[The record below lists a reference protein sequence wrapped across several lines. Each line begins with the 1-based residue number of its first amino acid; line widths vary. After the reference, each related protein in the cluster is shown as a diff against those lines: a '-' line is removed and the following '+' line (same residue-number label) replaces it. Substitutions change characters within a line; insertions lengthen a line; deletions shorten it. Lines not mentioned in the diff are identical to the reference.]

1 MKTLGAATYLPL
13 FDAPSQRASAT
24 SRAAAKRI
32 AHSVP
37 TLLAQVLAYIEQHPA
52 GLTDEEVQLGL
63 GMNPSTQR
71 PRRIELQ
78 RDGMVAPAGTRK
90 TTSGRKA
97 TVWQATRLAQKA
109 TTGGKDSP

>member
-1 MKTLGAATYLPL
+1 MKTLVSAPYLPL

-24 SRAAAKRI
+24 SRDAAERI
-32 AHSVP
+32 APGAP
-37 TLLAQVLAYIEQHPA
+37 TLRVQVLAYIEQHPA

-97 TVWQATRLAQKA
+97 TVWQATRLARQA
-109 TTGGKDSP
+109 ITTGKESR